1 MACRS
6 IHPTVGTEA
15 CGVCHTDPH
24 APQGDRPFK
33 PKLAFTPGR
42 ERVGRLV
49 ALGAG
54 VTAVK

>member
-15 CGVCHTDPH
+15 CGVCHTDLH
-24 APQGDRPFK
+24 AAEGDWPVK
-33 PKLAFTPGR
+33 PKMPFTPGHQGFG
-42 ERVGRLV
+42 RVR